1 MKKDYSFAS
10 QRKALGLA
18 NNEKVNAVK
27 NLFVKGEITYRDD
40 STAAFTPDE
49 DIDLYNHWKLYNRRF
64 LRIGGGW
71 NPEVDMAYDE
81 TLGQIHLY
89 PNGTIALK
97 PIDVDELVKI
107 CENCKWT
114 PIYNLRS
121 SSFEGNPSNKRRV
134 IRNRVVSTSN
144 GIVREGEKDVTLR
157 VRVSKNEM
165 AASGSTIRELL
176 DREVFKLLSQLPS

>member
-1 MKKDYSFAS
+1 MRNQKFSAS
-10 QRKALGLA
+10 ERKAHGLA
-18 NNEKVNAVK
+18 NKESVHGVK
-27 NLFVKGEITYRDD
+27 DLFVSGEITYRDD

-49 DIDLYNHWKLYNRRF
+49 DINLYDHWKLYNRRF

-71 NPEVDMAYDE
+71 NPEVGMAYDE

-89 PNGTIALK
+89 PNGTIAMK

-107 CENCKWT
+107 CEDCKWT
-114 PIYNLRS
+114 PIYNLRQ
-121 SSFEGNPSNKRRV
+121 SSFEGTPLNKRKT

-144 GIVREGEKDVTLR
+144 GIVRESPTDATLR
-157 VRVSKNEM
+157 VRVTKDGM

-176 DREVFKLLSQLPS
+176 DREVYKLLSQLPS